1 MNKNYI
7 TPILNE
13 LEEIKY
19 HSRELDKHMLVT
31 GQQTD
36 DLSYVLEKLEEITE
50 FLKSPVKKGK

>member
-31 GQQTD
+31 GRQTD
-36 DLSYVLEKLEEITE
+36 DLSYVLEKLKEITE
-50 FLKSPVKKGK
+50 FLTAPVDKVA

>member
-19 HSRELDKHMLVT
+19 HSRELDKR
-31 GQQTD
+31 QQTD
-36 DLSYVLEKLEEITE
+36 DLSYVLEKLEEITK
-50 FLKSPVKKGK
+50 FLKSPVKKGN

>member
-19 HSRELDKHMLVT
+19 HSRELDKTMLVT
-31 GQQTD
+31 GKRTD
-36 DLSYVLEKLEEITE
+36 DLSYVLEKLKEITE
-50 FLKSPVKKGK
+50 FLTSPVDKVA